1 MRVLKLKEIT
11 ILGRGITISSD
22 LITTACKEQV
32 QINLLSSSGQVVA
45 NIISPFQS
53 ESIRTARSQIKA
65 AETDKGKQLAQ
76 SIVLA
81 KINNQLFLLEQI
93 ASGSNELDVKT
104 HRKISRHLESIK
116 KRADYLNSQGSVGLT
131 NNRLLA
137 IEGTASNCYW
147 LALRPILGPKR
158 FIGRRGRGATD
169 PINSLLNYGYA
180 ILQNQV
186 LSATLRAGLL
196 PFAGFIHQDRPG
208 KPSFILDAMELF
220 RQPVVDSAIIAL
232 LESYT
237 PKLEKSGQLDQT
249 TIKKLYEAIN
259 TNLDSKLVFIDGKRH
274 RLQEIIYLQVQ
285 LIASFLKD
293 DRQLTIWS
301 QYH

>member
-1 MRVLKLKEIT
+1 
-11 ILGRGITISSD
+11 
-22 LITTACKEQV
+22 
-32 QINLLSSSGQVVA
+32 
-45 NIISPFQS
+45 
-53 ESIRTARSQIKA
+53 
-65 AETDKGKQLAQ
+65 
-76 SIVLA
+76 
-81 KINNQLFLLEQI
+81 
-93 ASGSNELDVKT
+93 
-104 HRKISRHLESIK
+104 
-116 KRADYLNSQGSVGLT
+116 
-131 NNRLLA
+131 
-137 IEGTASNCYW
+137 
-147 LALRPILGPKR
+147 
-158 FIGRRGRGATD
+158 
-169 PINSLLNYGYA
+169 
-180 ILQNQV
+180 
-186 LSATLRAGLL
+186 
-196 PFAGFIHQDRPG
+196 
-208 KPSFILDAMELF
+208 MELF